1 MKTLKNPI
9 HYCNQRT
16 KNLEH
21 PCKYYSQNNLKS
33 KHIKNLK
40 FLKFTHT
47 FSFCLFCSP
56 PLSLSSCSLLLSFF
70 LYTVSTF
77 KSFVGGSCFLF
88 TGFVDGGL
96 SYLIRLVAVGELE
109 SQDSYVLS
117 QAGAVGLKVL
127 SFTLFFLF
135 SFFGNRIGLG
145 WGFNFWLGC
154 RQVELYFCLR
164 F

>member
-70 LYTVSTF
+70 LYTGSTF
-77 KSFVGGSCFLF
+77 KSVVGGLCFLRSDQWSVSTLCSLGIDYMTF
-88 TGFVDGGL
+88 PLLCTLKIQNPNGAVVYWFCRGR
-96 SYLIRLVAVGELE
+96 LI
-109 SQDSYVLS
+109 VLS
-117 QAGAVGLKVL
+117 NK
-127 SFTLFFLF
+127 T
-135 SFFGNRIGLG
+135 
-145 WGFNFWLGC
+145 WLW
-154 RQVELYFCLR
+154 VD
-164 F
+164 